1 MKTEEDLDAPITGMK
16 RIAQAIDR
24 TERAGYQLWETGKLS
39 PAVVMF
45 GGRLTT
51 TRRRLNSL
59 MFGGHADEQ
68 Q

>member
-1 MKTEEDLDAPITGMK
+1 MKADDDLDTPITGMK

-24 TERAGYQLWETGKLS
+24 TERAGYQLWEAGKLS

-51 TRRRLNSL
+51 TRRRLNAL
-59 MFGGHADEQ
+59 MFGGNADEQ